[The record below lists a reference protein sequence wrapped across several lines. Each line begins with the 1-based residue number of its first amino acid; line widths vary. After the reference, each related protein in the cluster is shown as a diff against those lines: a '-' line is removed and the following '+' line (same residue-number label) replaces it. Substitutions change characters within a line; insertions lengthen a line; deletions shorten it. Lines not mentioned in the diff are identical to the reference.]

1 MIKKL
6 LLVASAFCLIMT
18 NTSAQTNT
26 LNYFTESKTIR
37 EVKMTQKRDI
47 SIQQKV
53 EVAGDWSY
61 YYDSNN
67 AIITFELNT
76 HLGTTSPSTG
86 GNGFDTTGLYVYTV
100 KEKQQLKLIGKDVF
114 KHFLTQML

>member
-100 KEKQQLKLIGKDVF
+100 
-114 KHFLTQML
+114 